1 VLCRRP
7 AVIVVVAL
15 ALLGAGCGG
24 GGGAA
29 SPAPPT
35 TSGTVAASTVPRAT
49 TTTLSPIDGV
59 QSFPVVAA
67 HSDAPQSYPQVPPVG
82 GTHNPVW
89 VPCGYYDKAVQPEM
103 GVHSLE
109 HGAVWITYRSDL
121 PQAEVDRL
129 ATLARG
135 QKFILVS
142 PWDDTLPTPVVATAW
157 GLQLRLQSVTD
168 ARLVQFILLYAGHGP
183 ENAPC

>member
-1 VLCRRP
+1 
-7 AVIVVVAL
+7 
-15 ALLGAGCGG
+15 
-24 GGGAA
+24 
-29 SPAPPT
+29 
-35 TSGTVAASTVPRAT
+35 VPRAT